1 MKLPAIFVVLIAAFA
16 VLTAGCGGGG
26 GSKSG
31 NKAYAGSVS
40 AFAGAMNSICNS
52 TNAQLK
58 TLRPKSAADL
68 AANGP
73 KVKDLLNKALDKMES
88 FTPPDQIKG
97 QVSDFISRERDATAK
112 LDDIVSAAK
121 ADDLAKIRQIGTEI
135 APLTAAAHEDA
146 RKIGAPGC
154 AQTGG

>member
-1 MKLPAIFVVLIAAFA
+1 MKRSATVVVLVAALA
-16 VLTAGCGGGG
+16 VLTAGCGSG

-58 TLRPKSAADL
+58 PLRPKSAADL

-73 KVKDLLNKALDKMES
+73 KVKDLLTKALDKMES
-88 FTPPDQIKG
+88 LTPPDQIKG
-97 QVSDFISRERDATAK
+97 QVSDFISKERDATAK

-121 ADDLAKIRQIGTEI
+121 SDDLAKIRQVGTEI